1 MITPT
6 YEWQISADEPSEAFV
21 KLVKKQKLDDLAAS
35 ILWKRGVRNESDLTT
50 FLNPTLENLHDPFL
64 FYSMNRAVERI
75 RQAVENQEMILV
87 YGDYD
92 ADGMTSASI
101 MKTALDEIGA
111 ETIVYLPNRFTDGY
125 GPNLDVYKYFIENE
139 NVSLIITV
147 DNGVAGHEAV
157 AYAQENGCDVII
169 TDHHSLPETLP
180 DAYAI
185 IHPEHPDGN
194 YPFKELAGCGV
205 AFKVACA
212 LLEYV
217 PSEMLDLVA
226 IGTIADMMALTDEN
240 RILVKYGLEI
250 LKNTERVGLEAL
262 INIAGIDKN
271 DITEETVGFQLAPR
285 LNALGRI
292 DDPNP
297 AIELLTGWDEDETR
311 AIAEMIDEKNVARK
325 AMVAEMLVAAEIQL
339 DDSPVQFIYQTG
351 WNPGVLGI
359 VAGQLLQK
367 TGKPIVMLS
376 EDNGILKGS
385 ARSIPAFNIFEALT
399 QHREL
404 FIAFGGHAQAAGMTF
419 ELANLPAI
427 KAVIADFIA
436 EHEIDM
442 SQKNQLLL
450 DGELALSDM
459 TLETI
464 KTLSQ
469 LAPFGQKNTKPQFLV
484 KDYQV
489 VQSRSMGQDNAHLK
503 LKIVQ
508 DKTQMEVVYF
518 GHGKEALDFEQTAP
532 ELAVTLSVNTW
543 NGNTSVQLMVVDA
556 RVNGSQLIDLR
567 NQQNHTEIP
576 ENAVIFTN
584 NLENS
589 AIIMSDVMVI
599 AEVPDSSEKLAQLK
613 NILSETDFTAVYFK
627 NQIKHSYYLT
637 GAGTREQ
644 FAKFYKT
651 IYQFPEFDVRYK
663 LKTLADY
670 LKIPDILL
678 VKMVQIFEEL
688 GFVKVEDGLM
698 TVNKSAEKREITS
711 SQIYQDLQ
719 ELVDIQSF
727 FALSP
732 IRDIYKK
739 LKEN

>member
-6 YEWQISADEPSEAFV
+6 YDWQVNTDEPSEDFV
-21 KLVKKQKLDDLAAS
+21 KLVKKQKIDALSARL
-35 ILWKRGVRNESDLTT
+35 LWKRQVRTEEALMT
-50 FLNPTLENLHDPFL
+50 FLNPSLENLHDPFL
-64 FYSMNRAVERI
+64 FYSMSRAVERI
-75 RQAVENQEMILV
+75 RQAVANQELILI

-111 ETIVYLPNRFTDGY
+111 ESLVYLPNRFTDGY

-139 NVSLIITV
+139 GVGLIITV

-157 AYAQENGCDVII
+157 AYAQESGCDVII

-185 IHPEHPDGN
+185 IHPEHPDGQ
-194 YPFKELAGCGV
+194 YPFKALAGCGV

-212 LLEYV
+212 LLEYI

-240 RILVKYGLEI
+240 RILVKFGLEI

-262 INIAGIDKN
+262 LKVAGIESS
-271 DITEETVGFQLAPR
+271 DITEETIGFQIAPR

-311 AIAEMIDEKNVARK
+311 QIAEMIDQKNVERK
-325 AMVAEMLVAAEIQL
+325 AIVAEMLLEAESQL

-376 EDNGILKGS
+376 EENGILKGS

-399 QHREL
+399 QHRDL
-404 FIAFGGHAQAAGMTF
+404 LIAFGGHAQAAGMTF
-419 ELANLPAI
+419 ELAKLPEI
-427 KAVIADFIA
+427 KAVIADFIQQNK
-436 EHEIDM
+436 IDM
-442 SQKNQLLL
+442 SEKNSLLL
-450 DGELALSDM
+450 GEKISLSDM

-464 KTLSQ
+464 KSLSQ
-469 LAPFGQKNTKPQFLV
+469 LAPFGQENPKPLFLV
-484 KDYQV
+484 SDYQV
-489 VQSRSMGQDNAHLK
+489 VQSRAMGQQNAHLK
-503 LKIVQ
+503 LKIQQ
-508 DKTQMEVVYF
+508 DKTQLEAVYF
-518 GHGKEALDFEQTAP
+518 GHGQETLDFEQTAP
-532 ELAVTLSVNTW
+532 DLAVTLSVNTW
-543 NGNTSVQLMVVDA
+543 NGNTSVQLMITDA
-556 RVNGSQLIDLR
+556 RVEGSQLIDLR
-567 NQQNHTEIP
+567 NQQNQTQIP
-576 ENAVIFTN
+576 ENAFIFTN
-584 NLENS
+584 ESENH
-589 AIIMSDVMVI
+589 AIMSEVLVI
-599 AEVPDSSEKLAQLK
+599 AETPKDAEALARLEE
-613 NILSETDFTAVYFK
+613 IVAEHDFTAIYFQ
-627 NQIKHSYYLT
+627 NQIKETFYLT
-637 GAGTREQ
+637 GGGTRDQ

-651 IYQFPEFDVRYK
+651 IYQYPEFDVRYK
-663 LKTLADY
+663 LKNLADF

-688 GFVKVEDGLM
+688 GFVTIQDGLM
-698 TVNKSAEKREITS
+698 TVNQAAAKREIS
-711 SQIYQDLQ
+711 ESQIYQALQ
-719 ELVDIQSF
+719 ASVKQQAF

-732 IRDIYKK
+732 VADIYHK